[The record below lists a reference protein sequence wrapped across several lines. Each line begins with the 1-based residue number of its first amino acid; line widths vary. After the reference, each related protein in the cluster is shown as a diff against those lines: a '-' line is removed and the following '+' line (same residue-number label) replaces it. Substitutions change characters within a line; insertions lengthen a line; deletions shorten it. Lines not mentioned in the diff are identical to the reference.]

1 MMLTWLQ
8 SRRFAVVFGIVTPTV
23 LLFVYHRMALL
34 LPWHFVLFAALFSA
48 SSMFWSLI
56 ANNANARV
64 LRFLVLPGLAFA
76 VLFTLLISIVS
87 VPLAFFSLVGFGHR
101 LVSYFDLQGA
111 ISLFALACCGV
122 SPAASLLAFLG
133 QLSAHLEKFHW
144 QGWGSK
150 ISLLSIAALLIA
162 ACFYGASLTETKMQ
176 ALMLE
181 KPWRPNGVLHR
192 LFQFDA
198 ICEVSC
204 RDMFVQAF
212 NAKRDTDVGYLEQ
225 NFQLLYGE
233 ELNATWQNERFS
245 GFGFTSARVSKP

>member
-8 SRRFAVVFGIVTPTV
+8 SRRFAVVFGILAPTV
-23 LLFVYHRMALL
+23 LLVVYHRMALL

-56 ANNANARV
+56 ASSANARV
-64 LRFLVLPGLAFA
+64 LRFLVLSGLAFA
-76 VLFTLLISIVS
+76 VLFTLLMSFVS

-101 LVSYFDLQGA
+101 LVSYFDLKGA
-111 ISLFALACCGV
+111 ISLLALACCGIAPAV
-122 SPAASLLAFLG
+122 SMLAFLG
-133 QLSAHLEKFHW
+133 QLSSHLDTFHW

-150 ISLLSIAALLIA
+150 ISLSSIAVLLIA
-162 ACFYGASLTETKMQ
+162 ACFYSSSLTETKMQ
-176 ALMLE
+176 ALMLS

-198 ICEVSC
+198 FCEVSC

-212 NAKRDTDVGYLEQ
+212 SAKRESDVGYLEQ

-233 ELNATWQNERFS
+233 DLNVVWQNERFS
-245 GFGFTSARVSKP
+245 AFGFQNTRASKP

>member
-1 MMLTWLQ
+1 MLTWLQ
-8 SRRFAVVFGIVTPTV
+8 SRRFAVVSGILAPTV
-23 LLFVYHRMALL
+23 LLVVYHRMALL

-56 ANNANARV
+56 ASGFEARA
-64 LRFLVLPGLAFA
+64 LRFLVLPGLACA
-76 VLFTLLISIVS
+76 ILFTLLMSLVS

-101 LVSYFDLQGA
+101 LVSYFDLKGA
-111 ISLFALACCGV
+111 FSLLTLACCGIA
-122 SPAASLLAFLG
+122 PAVSLLAFLG

-144 QGWGSK
+144 YGWGSK
-150 ISLLSIAALLIA
+150 ISLSSIAVLLVA
-162 ACFYGASLTETKMQ
+162 ACFYGSSLTETKMQ
-176 ALMLE
+176 SLMLE

-204 RDMFVQAF
+204 HDMFVQAF
-212 NAKRDTDVGYLEQ
+212 NQRRETDAGYLEQ

-233 ELNATWQNERFS
+233 DLNAVWQNERFS
-245 GFGFTSARVSKP
+245 AFGFTNARVSKP

>member
-1 MMLTWLQ
+1 MPNWLQ
-8 SRRFAVVFGIVTPTV
+8 SRRFAVVFGVVAPTV
-23 LLFVYHRMALL
+23 LMVVYHRMALW

-48 SSMFWSLI
+48 SSIFWSLI
-56 ANNANARV
+56 ASNANARV

-76 VLFTLLISIVS
+76 VLFTLLLSLVS

-101 LVSYFDLQGA
+101 LVSYFDLKGA
-111 ISLFALACCGV
+111 IALLALACCGIA
-122 SPAASLLAFLG
+122 PAASLLAFLG
-133 QLSAHLEKFHW
+133 QLSAHLDKFNW

-150 ISLLSIAALLIA
+150 ISLSSIAMLLVV
-162 ACFYGASLTETKMQ
+162 ACFYASSLTETKMQ
-176 ALMLE
+176 SLMLE

-198 ICEVSC
+198 VCEVSC

-212 NAKRDTDVGYLEQ
+212 NAKSETDAGYLEQ

-233 ELNATWQNERFS
+233 DLNVVWQNERFS
-245 GFGFTSARVSKP
+245 AFGFVNSRASKP

>member
-8 SRRFAVVFGIVTPTV
+8 SRRFALVFGMLAPTV
-23 LLFVYHRMALL
+23 LLVVYHRMALL

-56 ANNANARV
+56 ASNADARV

-76 VLFTLLISIVS
+76 VLFTLLMSLVS
-87 VPLAFFSLVGFGHR
+87 VPLAFFAMVGFGHR
-101 LVSYFDLQGA
+101 LVSYFDLRGA
-111 ISLFALACCGV
+111 FSLLALACCGV
-122 SPAASLLAFLG
+122 APAASLLAFLG
-133 QLSAHLEKFHW
+133 ALSAHLEKFHW

-150 ISLLSIAALLIA
+150 VALSSFAVLLVAT
-162 ACFYGASLTETKMQ
+162 CFFSSSYIESQMQ
-176 ALMLE
+176 SVMLE

-198 ICEVSC
+198 VCEVSC

-212 NAKRDTDVGYLEQ
+212 NTKRDTDIGYLEQ
-225 NFQLLYGE
+225 NFQLLYGDD
-233 ELNATWQNERFS
+233 LNAAWQNERFS
-245 GFGFTSARVSKP
+245 AFGFVNSRVSKP

>member
-1 MMLTWLQ
+1 MLKLLQ
-8 SRRFAVVFGIVTPTV
+8 SRKFAVIFGILAPTV
-23 LLFVYHRMALL
+23 LLVLYHQMALL
-34 LPWHFVLFAALFSA
+34 LPWHFVLFAALFCA

-56 ANNANARV
+56 ASSFDARV

-76 VLFTLLISIVS
+76 VLFTLLISVVS

-101 LVSYFDLQGA
+101 LVTYFDLKGA
-111 ISLFALACCGV
+111 ISLLALACCGTA
-122 SPAASLLAFLG
+122 PAASLLAFLG
-133 QLSAHLEKFHW
+133 QLSAHLEKFNW

-150 ISLLSIAALLIA
+150 ISLSSVAVLLIA
-162 ACFYGASLTETKMQ
+162 ACFFGSSFTESKMQ
-176 ALMLE
+176 SLMLE
-181 KPWRPNGVLHR
+181 RPWRPNGVLHR

-212 NAKRDTDVGYLEQ
+212 NAKRDSDVGYLEQ

>member
-1 MMLTWLQ
+1 MLEWLQ
-8 SRRFAVVFGIVTPTV
+8 SRRFAVVFGIVVPTV
-23 LLFVYHRMALL
+23 LLVVYHRMALL

-56 ANNANARV
+56 ASNTNARA

-76 VLFTLLISIVS
+76 VLFTLLMSLIS

-101 LVSYFDLQGA
+101 LVSYFDLKGA
-111 ISLFALACCGV
+111 VSLLGLACCGIL
-122 SPAASLLAFLG
+122 PAASFLAFLG
-133 QLSAHLEKFHW
+133 ALSAHLEKFHW

-150 ISLLSIAALLIA
+150 ISLSSIAVLLIA
-162 ACFYGASLTETKMQ
+162 ACFLGSSFTESKMQ
-176 ALMLE
+176 VLMLE
-181 KPWRPNGVLHR
+181 KPWRPNGILHR

-212 NAKRDTDVGYLEQ
+212 NARRDTDVGYLEQ
-225 NFQLLYGE
+225 NFQLLYAE
-233 ELNATWQNERFS
+233 DLNAVWQNERFS
-245 GFGFTSARVSKP
+245 VFGFSNTQASKP

>member
-1 MMLTWLQ
+1 MLNWLQ
-8 SRRFAVVFGIVTPTV
+8 SRRFAVIFGILAPTV
-23 LLFVYHRMALL
+23 LLVVYHRMALF

-56 ANNANARV
+56 ASNADARV

-76 VLFTLLISIVS
+76 VLFTLLMSVVS

-101 LVSYFDLQGA
+101 LVSYFDLKGA
-111 ISLFALACCGV
+111 FSLLALACCGI

-133 QLSAHLEKFHW
+133 ALSAHLETFHW

-150 ISLLSIAALLIA
+150 ISLSSLAVLLIA
-162 ACFYGASLTETKMQ
+162 VCFYGSSVTESKMQ
-176 ALMLE
+176 AVMLE
-181 KPWRPNGVLHR
+181 KPWRPNGVLHH

-212 NAKRDTDVGYLEQ
+212 NARRDTDVGYLEQ
-225 NFQLLYGE
+225 NFQLVYNE
-233 ELNATWQNERFS
+233 DLNAVWQNERFS
-245 GFGFTSARVSKP
+245 VFGFENARASKP

>member
-1 MMLTWLQ
+1 MQIWLH
-8 SRRFAVVFGIVTPTV
+8 SRRFAVIFGMVAPTV
-23 LLFVYHRMALL
+23 LLVVYHRMALL

-48 SSMFWSLI
+48 SSLFWSLI
-56 ANNANARV
+56 ASNANARV
-64 LRFLVLPGLAFA
+64 LRFLVLPWLAFA
-76 VLFTLLISIVS
+76 VLFTLLMSLVS

-101 LVSYFDLQGA
+101 LVSYFDLKGA
-111 ISLFALACCGV
+111 ISLLALAGCGI

-133 QLSAHLEKFHW
+133 QLSAHLEVFNW

-150 ISLLSIAALLIA
+150 ISLSSIAVLLIA
-162 ACFYGASLTETKMQ
+162 GCFYASSFTESKMQ

-181 KPWRPNGVLHR
+181 KPWRPNGILHR

-212 NAKRDTDVGYLEQ
+212 NARRDTDIGYLEQ

-233 ELNATWQNERFS
+233 DLNAVWQNERFS
-245 GFGFTSARVSKP
+245 VFGFSNARASKP

>member
-1 MMLTWLQ
+1 MLELLQ
-8 SRRFAVVFGIVTPTV
+8 SRKFAVLFGILAPTV
-23 LLFVYHRMALL
+23 LLVVYHRMSLL

-56 ANNANARV
+56 ATNSNTRV
-64 LRFLVLPGLAFA
+64 LRILVLPGLAFA
-76 VLFTLLISIVS
+76 VLFTLLMSLVS

-101 LVSYFDLQGA
+101 LVSYLDLKGA
-111 ISLFALACCGV
+111 FSLLALACCGIA
-122 SPAASLLAFLG
+122 PAASMLAFLG
-133 QLSAHLEKFHW
+133 ALSAHLEKFHW

-150 ISLLSIAALLIA
+150 ITLSSLAVLLIA
-162 ACFYGASLTETKMQ
+162 TCFYGSSVTESKMQ

-204 RDMFVQAF
+204 RNMFVQAF
-212 NAKRDTDVGYLEQ
+212 NERRETDVGYLEQ

-233 ELNATWQNERFS
+233 DLTAAWQNERFS
-245 GFGFTSARVSKP
+245 VFGFQNARASKP